1 MDCYRNRLLWYGGSN
16 TRKCHLV
23 NWNIACTPKDR
34 GGLGILN
41 LRCMNISLLTKR
53 LWKLENDIAFGKQLL
68 KNMKGKPLC
77 IFKKKQ
83 GDSVL
88 EGHP

>member
-1 MDCYRNRLLWYGGSN
+1 
-16 TRKCHLV
+16 
-23 NWNIACTPKDR
+23 
-34 GGLGILN
+34 
-41 LRCMNISLLTKR
+41 MNISLLTKR